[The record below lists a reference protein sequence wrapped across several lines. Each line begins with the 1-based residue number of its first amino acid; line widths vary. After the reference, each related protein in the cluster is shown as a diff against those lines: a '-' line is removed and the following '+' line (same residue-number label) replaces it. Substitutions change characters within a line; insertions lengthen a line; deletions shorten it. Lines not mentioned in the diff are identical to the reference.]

1 MESVRNEFFRIN
13 GGGKAMKD
21 RTKVE
26 ISTALTT
33 LLAKKAIAD
42 ITVREIVELC
52 EIRRQTFYYH
62 FADIYALMDWTLEY
76 RLGIYRKAHELPER
90 DWKEE
95 LWQIFEFFM
104 SVQPLIINA
113 YNSENRRYYELFM
126 ERQSCPVVADL
137 LQSNPGIANLSVEKQ
152 NFICR
157 AYSRVFVGLFLD
169 WVSNG
174 MKAKDLDCFSD
185 ACILVEG
192 GIEGALKKFKK

>member
-1 MESVRNEFFRIN
+1 
-13 GGGKAMKD
+13 MKD
-21 RTKVE
+21 RTKVD

-33 LLAKKAIAD
+33 LLAKKAIDD

-52 EIRRQTFYYH
+52 DIRRQTFYYH

-137 LQSNPGIANLSVEKQ
+137 LQRNPGIANMSVEKQ

>member
-1 MESVRNEFFRIN
+1 MPKNNKLGCSY
-13 GGGKAMKD
+13 
-21 RTKVE
+21 
-26 ISTALTT
+26 STQLK
-33 LLAKKAIAD
+33 LAKSLKELMANQPFEKLSVSD
-42 ITVREIVELC
+42 ITNNCSLH
-52 EIRRQTFYYH
+52 RQTFYYH

-174 MKAKDLDCFSD
+174 MKARDLDCFSD

>member
-1 MESVRNEFFRIN
+1 MNFSHYW
-13 GGGKAMKD
+13 GGEKAMKD
-21 RTKVE
+21 RTKVD

-33 LLAKKAIAD
+33 LLAKKAIDD

-52 EIRRQTFYYH
+52 DIRRQTFYYH

-137 LQSNPGIANLSVEKQ
+137 LQRNPGIANMSVEKQ

>member
-1 MESVRNEFFRIN
+1 MDFCPLFVLL
-13 GGGKAMKD
+13 GGEKAMKD
-21 RTKVE
+21 RTKVD

-33 LLAKKAIAD
+33 LLAKKAIDD

-52 EIRRQTFYYH
+52 DIRRQTFYYH

-76 RLGIYRKAHELPER
+76 RLGIYRKAHELSER

-137 LQSNPGIANLSVEKQ
+137 LQRNPGIANMSVEKQ

>member
-1 MESVRNEFFRIN
+1 MNFSHYW

-21 RTKVE
+21 RTKVD

-52 EIRRQTFYYH
+52 DIRRQTFYYH

-137 LQSNPGIANLSVEKQ
+137 LQSNPGIANMSVEKQ